1 MTAFLMCRLSEIG
14 KKGKVPSTFTYI
26 TRGLIMSLLIPSA
39 IASASDAAPQGP
51 SGLFQI
57 LMFGGLFLL
66 MYLLIIRPQ
75 RKRQK
80 EHQSLI
86 ESIAKGNEVVTAGG
100 ILGKVT
106 KADGDYI
113 LLQVSDNVELKIQKT
128 SIHAVLPK
136 GTIKSI

>member
-1 MTAFLMCRLSEIG
+1 
-14 KKGKVPSTFTYI
+14 
-26 TRGLIMSLLIPSA
+26 MSLFIPYA
-39 IASASDAAPQGP
+39 MAAADTPADS

-57 LMFGGLFLL
+57 LMFVGLFLL

-80 EHQSLI
+80 DHQSLI
-86 ESIAKGNEVVTAGG
+86 DSIGKGNEVVTAGG

-106 KADGDYI
+106 QAEGDYI
-113 LLQVSDNVELKIQKT
+113 SLQVSDNVELKIQKV

>member
-1 MTAFLMCRLSEIG
+1 
-14 KKGKVPSTFTYI
+14 
-26 TRGLIMSLLIPSA
+26 MSFFIPSA
-39 IASASDAAPQGP
+39 MAAGDASP
-51 SGLFQI
+51 SSSGVFQI
-57 LMFGGLFLL
+57 LMFAGLFLL
-66 MYLLIIRPQ
+66 MYLIIIRPQ

-86 ESIAKGNEVVTAGG
+86 DSISKGNEVITSGG

-106 KADGDYI
+106 KAEGDYI
-113 LLQVSDNVELKIQKT
+113 LLQVSDNVELKIQKV

>member
-1 MTAFLMCRLSEIG
+1 
-14 KKGKVPSTFTYI
+14 
-26 TRGLIMSLLIPSA
+26 MSLLIPSA
-39 IASASDAAPQGP
+39 MAAADTPSPPGS

-57 LMFGGLFLL
+57 LMFAGLFLL

-80 EHQSLI
+80 EHQTLI
-86 ESIAKGNEVVTAGG
+86 DSISKGNEVVTSGG

-106 KADGDYI
+106 KAEGDYI
-113 LLQVSDNVELKIQKT
+113 SLQVNDNVELKIQKA
-128 SIHAVLPK
+128 SVHAVLPK

>member
-1 MTAFLMCRLSEIG
+1 
-14 KKGKVPSTFTYI
+14 
-26 TRGLIMSLLIPSA
+26 MSLFIPSA
-39 IASASDAAPQGP
+39 FASTPEAPAGS

-80 EHQSLI
+80 EHQTLIDSL
-86 ESIAKGNEVVTAGG
+86 SKGNEVVTAGG
-100 ILGKVT
+100 ILGKVA
-106 KADGDYI
+106 KAEGDYI
-113 LLQVSDNVELKIQKT
+113 SLQVSDNVELKIQKA
-128 SIHAVLPK
+128 SVHAILPK

>member
-1 MTAFLMCRLSEIG
+1 
-14 KKGKVPSTFTYI
+14 
-26 TRGLIMSLLIPSA
+26 MSLFIPSA
-39 IASASDAAPQGP
+39 MATPPDAPSSS

-57 LMFGGLFLL
+57 LMFAGLFLL
-66 MYLLIIRPQ
+66 MYLLIIRPP

-80 EHQSLI
+80 EHQALI
-86 ESIAKGNEVVTAGG
+86 NGVSKGNEIITAGG

-106 KADGDYI
+106 KAEGDYI
-113 LLQVSDNVELKIQKT
+113 LLEVSDNVELKIQKT

>member
-1 MTAFLMCRLSEIG
+1 
-14 KKGKVPSTFTYI
+14 
-26 TRGLIMSLLIPSA
+26 MSLLIPSA
-39 IASASDAAPQGP
+39 MAADAPP
-51 SGLFQI
+51 DSSGWFQI

-80 EHQSLI
+80 EHQNLI
-86 ESIAKGNEVVTAGG
+86 DSISKGNEIVTAGG

-106 KADGDYI
+106 QAEGDYI
-113 LLQVSDNVELKIQKT
+113 LLQVSDNVELKIQKG
-128 SIHAVLPK
+128 SVHAVLPK

>member
-1 MTAFLMCRLSEIG
+1 
-14 KKGKVPSTFTYI
+14 
-26 TRGLIMSLLIPSA
+26 MSFLIPSA
-39 IASASDAAPQGP
+39 MAAGDTSTSS

-57 LMFGGLFLL
+57 LMFAGLFLL
-66 MYLLIIRPQ
+66 MYLIIIRPQ

-86 ESIAKGNEVVTAGG
+86 DSISKGNEVVTSGG
-100 ILGKVT
+100 ILGKVA
-106 KADGDYI
+106 KAEGDYI
-113 LLQVSDNVELKIQKT
+113 LLQVSDNIELKIQKV